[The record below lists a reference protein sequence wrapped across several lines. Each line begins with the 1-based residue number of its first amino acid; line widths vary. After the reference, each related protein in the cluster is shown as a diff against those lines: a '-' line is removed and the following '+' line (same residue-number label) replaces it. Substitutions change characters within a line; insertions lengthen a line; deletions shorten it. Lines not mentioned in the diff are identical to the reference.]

1 MIKNKYRITLYN
13 SHWMEDFFIYDYP
26 LLPNSGD
33 IIKFKNNFLSSEL
46 FFIKERIFSNHNDGD
61 LLNIE
66 LTGMMENDDHQTR
79 LDWDRFKEKLIK
91 PQNGFQIKLRPFD
104 DYNLPDGNDE
114 SLDDDFESEI
124 PLTPRDEDD
133 DFETPILNL

>member
-33 IIKFKNNFLSSEL
+33 IIEIFRNPAEL
-46 FFIKERIFSNHNDGD
+46 FVIKDRVLSIHNDND
-61 LLNIE
+61 LLDIT
-66 LTGMMENDDHQTR
+66 LTGTMENDDYQTR
-79 LDWDRFKEKLIK
+79 LHWDTFKERLVKS
-91 PQNGFQIKLRPFD
+91 QNGFQIKLRPFD

-124 PLTPRDEDD
+124 PLTPRDDDD